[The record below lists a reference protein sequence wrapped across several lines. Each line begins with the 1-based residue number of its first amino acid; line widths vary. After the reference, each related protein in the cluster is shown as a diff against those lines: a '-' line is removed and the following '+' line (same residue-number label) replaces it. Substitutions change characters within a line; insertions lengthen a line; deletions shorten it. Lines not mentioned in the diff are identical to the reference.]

1 MSQLT
6 LAWAVNQSRRVFRA
20 KKKQVHPE
28 DVSSAGTDGGGSS
41 YHGSPA
47 KSRGVGIGNQR
58 RAKKPGCLGALM
70 ALMGFGR
77 GGSKVRA
84 AARQMRRRRAG
95 DPNNRPPGSPGF
107 GPPASPLSRGGLL
120 SSGGSSSRM
129 SGFKSPVSPSPM
141 PRPELDTAGH
151 RPRSTGAGLDGRA
164 ASRGQSAEHLEGGM
178 GYRDADVF
186 SMGGATSSREFS
198 TPHGKSRLGPAAPPP
213 SIASLRFEERLDE
226 DELPCVDDDSAPRI
240 GTPGRATSMGNA
252 SWTQPG

>member
-107 GPPASPLSRGGLL
+107 GPPASLLSRGGLL
-120 SSGGSSSRM
+120 SSGGSARSVLR
-129 SGFKSPVSPSPM
+129 SPVSPSPM
-141 PRPELDTAGH
+141 PRPDLNASPN
-151 RPRSTGAGLDGRA
+151 RPRSTGGLDGRA
-164 ASRGQSAEHLEGGM
+164 ASRGTTAEHLEGGM
-178 GYRDADVF
+178 GYRDADEV
-186 SMGGATSSREFS
+186 STRTSSREFS
-198 TPHGKSRLGPAAPPP
+198 TSFRKSRLGPAAPPP
-213 SIASLRFEERLDE
+213 SVASGFEELDE
-226 DELPCVDDDSAPRI
+226 TLVDDDSAPRI

>member
-178 GYRDADVF
+178 GYRDADEF
-186 SMGGATSSREFS
+186 SIGATNSREFS
-198 TPHGKSRLGPAAPPP
+198 TNVRRSRLGPAAPPP
-213 SIASLRFEERLDE
+213 SIASGFEELDE
-226 DELPCVDDDSAPRI
+226 TLPMDDDSAPRI

>member
-41 YHGSPA
+41 YHGSPV
-47 KSRGVGIGNQR
+47 KSRGVAIGNQR

-84 AARQMRRRRAG
+84 AARQMRQRRAG

-107 GPPASPLSRGGLL
+107 GPPASPLSRGGL
-120 SSGGSSSRM
+120 SSGGSARSVLR
-129 SGFKSPVSPSPM
+129 SPVSPSPM
-141 PRPELDTAGH
+141 PRPDLNASPH
-151 RPRSTGAGLDGRA
+151 RPRSTGGLDGRA
-164 ASRGQSAEHLEGGM
+164 ASRGTTAEHLEGGM
-178 GYRDADVF
+178 GYRDADEV
-186 SMGGATSSREFS
+186 STRTSSREFS
-198 TPHGKSRLGPAAPPP
+198 SSFRKSRLGPAAPPP
-213 SIASLRFEERLDE
+213 SVASGFEELDE
-226 DELPCVDDDSAPRI
+226 TLVDDDSAPRI

-252 SWTQPG
+252 SWTQPGY

>member
-178 GYRDADVF
+178 GYRDADEF
-186 SMGGATSSREFS
+186 SIGATNSREFS
-198 TPHGKSRLGPAAPPP
+198 TNVRRSRLGPAAPPP
-213 SIASLRFEERLDE
+213 SIASGFEELDE
-226 DELPCVDDDSAPRI
+226 TLVDDDDSAPRI